1 MAEIVYDNFFGDI
14 PCNTAQVNEQ
24 QVLFDFIC
32 PKLCQYFNDY
42 LYATGNTML
51 SANASFSGSTNI
63 PAIQNQLISY
73 VNMVVQ
79 FFNISQF
86 QAIGVL
92 YEQCATSQ
100 YAYYQVGCKVR
111 PNTSVIWE
119 EILGQMPSNEAGLN
133 APLIQV
139 TTTLSSNNL
148 VNQSLVGNVITN
160 TNVTIDQ
167 DLNINRD

>member
-1 MAEIVYDNFFGDI
+1 MAEIISNNFFGDI
-14 PCNTAQVNEQ
+14 PCNNTQVNEQ

-32 PKLCQYFNDY
+32 PKLCMYWNDY
-42 LYATGNTML
+42 LFATANVNL
-51 SANASFSGSTNI
+51 PANASFSGSTNI
-63 PAIQNQLISY
+63 PAIQNQIISY
-73 VNMVVQ
+73 VNMVVE

-92 YEQCATSQ
+92 YEQCATTQ

-111 PNTSVIWE
+111 PNTSLIWE
-119 EILGQMPSNEAGLN
+119 DVLGQAPSNEAGLK

-139 TTTLSSNNL
+139 VVNNVSTNNL
-148 VNQSLVGNVITN
+148 LVSNVLTN
-160 TNVTIDQ
+160 TNITIDP